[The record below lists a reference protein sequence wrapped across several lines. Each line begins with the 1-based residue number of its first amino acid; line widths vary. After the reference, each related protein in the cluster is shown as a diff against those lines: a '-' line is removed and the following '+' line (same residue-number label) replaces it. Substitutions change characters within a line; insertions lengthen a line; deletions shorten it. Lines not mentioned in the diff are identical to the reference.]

1 MPVYCDLKAMTETL
15 LFEEPAAS
23 AVIRGNEEHP
33 DIYGTAL
40 LYSFCGGTLL
50 AVQAAGLPVDFPA
63 CTRAF
68 FGFHIHEGTS
78 CSGNSED
85 PFADTGTHWNPGGC
99 AHPNHAGD
107 LPPLLGN
114 LGTVLSVVY
123 TDAFR
128 PEEVL
133 GRTLVIHSSPDD
145 FTSQPSGNSG
155 KKIACGKIVR

>member
-99 AHPNHAGD
+99 AHPNHA
-107 LPPLLGN
+107 
-114 LGTVLSVVY
+114 VVY

-155 KKIACGKIVR
+155 EKIACGKIVR